1 MARFTTCSDFLY
13 HQLRIHN
20 SSCDI
25 LFLSG
30 LYPESEES
38 SGEGCLGPEN
48 LTTPIVQHSE
58 IEASRQSVS
67 SRASS
72 VGSQQSVRG
81 RSGFRKMFSRKSSVP
96 AAASTGYEEIVF
108 DSRSDRSDSQASV
121 RSNASCVSGRRG
133 PLSEWA
139 RAGMNAVKKIGACWR
154 CKL

>member
-1 MARFTTCSDFLY
+1 MLGLSHTLRVLHSADTDETADVGHLTLYTC
-13 HQLRIHN
+13 
-20 SSCDI
+20 
-25 LFLSG
+25 
-30 LYPESEES
+30 PEYIDEEC
-38 SGEGCLGPEN
+38 EGCLGPEN

-81 RSGFRKMFSRKSSVP
+81 RSGFRKVFSRKSS
-96 AAASTGYEEIVF
+96 TGYEEFVF
-108 DSRSDRSDSQASV
+108 DSRSDRSGSQASV
-121 RSNASCVSGRRG
+121 RSNASCASGRRG